1 MSDLQP
7 EGSKLTFN
15 GEERSLLWDYGVI
28 EKAQEKYGGHPIMAI
43 EAMFWTNEDG
53 LNYYQAGPVLDLAE
67 LLLNNEVDREKYF
80 DGKSSLKT
88 YTRKE
93 LGHLITRDN
102 ANDIVQAIVA
112 SWTGSMPMHDDD
124 EDDEKNVKT
133 GKRSK

>member
-7 EGSKLTFN
+7 EGTKLTFN

-28 EKAQEKYGGHPIMAI
+28 EKAQEIYGGHPIMAI
-43 EAMFWTNEDG
+43 ESMFWTNEEG
-53 LNYYQAGPVLDLAE
+53 LSYYQAKPVLDLAE
-67 LLLNNEVDREKYF
+67 LLLNNEVSREKYF

-93 LGHLITRDN
+93 LGHLITREN

-112 SWTGSMPMHDDD
+112 SWTGSIPSHDDD
-124 EDDEKNVKT
+124 EEDEKNVKT
-133 GKRSK
+133 GKRTK